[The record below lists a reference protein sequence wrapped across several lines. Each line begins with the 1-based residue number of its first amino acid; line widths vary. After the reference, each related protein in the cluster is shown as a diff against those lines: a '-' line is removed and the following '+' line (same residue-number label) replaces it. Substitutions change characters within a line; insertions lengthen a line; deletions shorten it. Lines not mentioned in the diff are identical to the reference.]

1 MTRRVLI
8 GGVAAT
14 LVAGALATA
23 VAKSVDVGDEEGR
36 FSAGDLTTMFQE
48 YGDTSGT
55 WLGADRTASVAL
67 SGGRTLWLFSDTF
80 LGRPGPDGSRPRS
93 SGLINNSAI
102 VQQDGRLDRFHYGG
116 DPSAPAALVPT
127 PAAAEFNWIGDAAVA
142 GGRVQVLANSYRR
155 SGAGPLDHKLTGT
168 MLAEFSEGSLTPGP
182 VRKLPLG
189 DRISWGSEV
198 MTEGGRYY
206 IYGTEGSG
214 AMKFAHVARTAGPD
228 LGGAWEFWNGSGWS
242 AAEKDS
248 ARLLSGV
255 GTNYG
260 VRRVGDQYVLVT
272 HENNLIFSAD
282 FVAYTADSPTGP
294 FSGPHYL
301 FRAPEVAQG
310 HIVYDADLHLE
321 LSRKGRLLVSYNVNN
336 LDEAVTYADA
346 GVYRPRFAEVAW
358 PPAGSARGPAA
369 PGGLTAVADGAG
381 TASVAWQP
389 VAGQDISY
397 RVYRRDVTAGQT
409 HFVRLPGDGPG
420 SATTYRTEFLTNGHD
435 YEFAVTA
442 VSERG
447 ESPLSPP
454 AGMRATVPPP
464 DAPGTVEV
472 RALSDGRVTVRW
484 GEVPF
489 VQLFRVYHRD
499 LTAGQRK
506 PEAAGTYPGVSATIG
521 PLRHGHEYEIT
532 VVAVGGGG
540 DSPPSAG
547 VRVTPRVAPP
557 AAPGQPGAVAR
568 EDGSVRLT
576 WPSVAP
582 GLSYQVFTRE
592 AGTGGDWGVPG
603 LTDRTT
609 FDTAPLRHGREYEF
623 AVAAVNSGGVGE
635 KSPPVRM
642 RAVVAAPV
650 KAPTR
655 LEVEVEVESGT
666 AELTWRSAG
675 AEWYRIFRRDV
686 TAGQKEF
693 VQEEIAVKGTRA
705 VVHNL
710 ADGHEYEFAV
720 TAVNDGGVGPRSEVV
735 RVRLPSVAPT
745 EVTARSDEPGTAT
758 VVWTEI
764 RRGLTYRVQLRDAT
778 TGESWRTDPYPV
790 TGNRYRTTMLPGG
803 RRYEF
808 RLQLPDGTMSATAT
822 TTIR

>member
-1 MTRRVLI
+1 
-8 GGVAAT
+8 
-14 LVAGALATA
+14 LVAGALVTA
-23 VAKSVDVGDEEGR
+23 VARSADVGHEEGK
-36 FSAGDLTTMFQE
+36 FSADELTTMFQQ

-80 LGRPGPDGSRPRS
+80 LGRPGSDGSRPRS
-93 SGLINNSAI
+93 SGLISNSAI
-102 VQQDGRLDRFHYGG
+102 VQEDGRLGRFHFGG
-116 DPSAPAALVPT
+116 RASAPTALVPA
-127 PAAAEFNWIGDAAVA
+127 PAEGEFTWIGDAAVA
-142 GGRVQVLANSYRR
+142 RGRVQVLANSYRR

-168 MLAEFSEGSLTPGP
+168 MLADFTEASLVPGP
-182 VRKLPLG
+182 VRELPVG

-198 MTEGGRYY
+198 MAEGGRFYV
-206 IYGTEGSG
+206 YGTEGAG
-214 AMKFAHVARTAGPD
+214 TMKFAHVARTTGLD

-242 AAEKDS
+242 TTEADS

-260 VRRVGDQYVLVT
+260 VRRVGDRYVLVT

-301 FRAPEVAQG
+301 FRAPEVGAG
-310 HIVYDADLHLE
+310 HIVYDADVHLE

-346 GVYRPRFAEVAW
+346 GVYRPRFAEVKW
-358 PPAGSARGPAA
+358 PPAGSTRGPAV
-369 PGGLTAVADGAG
+369 PEGLTAVADGAG
-381 TASVAWQP
+381 TASLAWRA
-389 VAGQDISY
+389 VGGEGISY

-409 HFVRLPGDGPG
+409 HFVRLPDDVPG
-420 SATTYRTEFLTNGHD
+420 SNTTYRSDFLTNGHD

-442 VSERG
+442 VTARG
-447 ESPLSPP
+447 ESALSP
-454 AGMRATVPPP
+454 AAAMRATVPPP

-472 RALSDGRVTVRW
+472 QALTDGRVTVRW
-484 GEVPF
+484 GEIPF
-489 VQLFRVYHRD
+489 VQLVKVYHRD
-499 LTAGQRK
+499 ITAEQKK
-506 PEAAGTYPGVSATIG
+506 PTEAGTFPGVSATIG

-540 DSPPSAG
+540 DSPPSRG

-557 AAPGQPGAVAR
+557 AAPGQPSAETRA
-568 EDGSVRLT
+568 DGSVHLE

-592 AGTGGDWGVPG
+592 AGTGDWGLPG
-603 LTDRTT
+603 LTGRPS
-609 FDTAPLRHGREYEF
+609 FDTAPLRHGREYEL

-635 KSPPVRM
+635 KSPPVRI
-642 RAVVAAPV
+642 RAAVAAPTG
-650 KAPTR
+650 APTG
-655 LEVEVEVESGT
+655 LKVEVEPGT
-666 AELTWRSAG
+666 AELTWRSGG
-675 AEWYRIFRRDV
+675 ASWFQVFRRDR
-686 TAGQKEF
+686 TAGEKEF
-693 VQEEIAVKGTRA
+693 VQDGLNVEGTKA
-705 VVHNL
+705 KIGNL
-710 ADGHEYEFAV
+710 TGGHEYEFAV
-720 TAVNDGGVGPRSEVV
+720 AAVNDGGTGPRSEPL
-735 RVRLPSVAPT
+735 RIRIPSAAPT
-745 EVTARSDEPGTAT
+745 KISARSDEPGTAT

-790 TGNRYRTTMLPGG
+790 TGTRYQTALLAGG
-803 RRYEF
+803 HRYEF

-822 TTIR
+822 TTVR